1 MISGVD
7 YPKMISEKKG
17 QRQYLRTGALG
28 CKTYLKSD
36 EGVEAHVLGDFYYFL

>member
-17 QRQYLRTGALG
+17 QRQYLKTGALG
-28 CKTYLKSD
+28 LPT
-36 EGVEAHVLGDFYYFL
+36 